1 MRAVVLD
8 RQGLS
13 CTEVER
19 PIPRSGEV
27 LVEVAYAGLCRT
39 DLYVAEGRIACE
51 KPRILGHEL
60 SGRVVGSGEHVSV
73 DPRIESGFLGID
85 RDGAFAEFLV
95 VPVANLVRLPKELP
109 LEVGAYVE
117 PIAATL
123 AVEKSGIHPS
133 ERGLVWGT
141 GRIAE
146 LLCRTL
152 CALGF
157 ERVERR
163 DASSAPTASSFDF
176 AIETGLD
183 ETGFAEIVGALKPG
197 GRLVLKSRTLA
208 PVAFPLARLVTKE
221 IELRAVHYGSFERA
235 VELIATGRL
244 DVRPLLGD
252 VRPLTDAEAVFGE
265 ARRGEQKKPMFRVGV
280 F

>member
-1 MRAVVLD
+1 VKAVVLD
-8 RQGLS
+8 RLGLS
-13 CTEVER
+13 CADVER
-19 PIPRSGEV
+19 PVPRAGEV

-85 RDGAFAEFLV
+85 LDGAFAELV
-95 VPVANLVRLPKELP
+95 VVPEANLVRLPKSVP

-123 AVEKSGIHPS
+123 AVDKSGIHPS

-152 CALGF
+152 AALGF
-157 ERVERR
+157 ERVERA
-163 DASSAPTASSFDF
+163 DATSDVPESCFDF

-183 ETGFAEIVGALKPG
+183 ETGFARVVSALKPG
-197 GRLVLKSRTLA
+197 GRLVLKSRTLE
-208 PVAFPLARLVTKE
+208 PVAFPLASLVKKE
-221 IELRAVHYGSFERA
+221 IALRAVQYGSFERA

-252 VRPLTDAEAVFGE
+252 VRPLTDAEAVFRE
-265 ARRGEQKKPMFRVGV
+265 ARRGEQKKPMFRLGV